1 MAFGRR
7 ANNGHDGRG
16 NGHGNGHGDGRA
28 VDIYSLPE
36 YRHLSHNGQVLRVAT
51 PDIQW
56 FKNNVS
62 CQVAGPALTDV
73 PRYIRLIA
81 AHNYDESYR
90 VNAQDNLFPEI
101 LGRICS
107 HPCETACRRS
117 RIDEPIAICF
127 LKRAA
132 ATYRKDR
139 DLHLKPPARYKG
151 SVGIVGAG
159 PAGMAAAH
167 HLTLLGYKAI
177 IYEAL
182 PVLGGALTIGIP
194 PYRLPREYVDQ
205 AFDRLRAMGVE
216 VYPNTRVGD
225 AVTMQQLEREHNAVV
240 IAAGCIIPNKLN
252 IPGEDEYEGL
262 YGGVTFMLDVNLN
275 PPEKLPARV
284 AVIGGGFTAIDCVR
298 SSTRLGAEKVYMLY
312 RRTETEMGATPH
324 EIEGAKEE
332 GIEVMTLVAPIK
344 IESDDGKRVARLWLQ
359 KNRLGD
365 PDSSGRRAPVP
376 IEGSEFAIDV
386 DLIVPAV
393 SQAPS
398 YDFIPEEWNL
408 RRSRRGYLVR
418 DPDTLQTS
426 REGVYVVGDY
436 ATGPLNVIAAIAEG
450 KRAASGIDGYVG
462 HTVAEHFTVE
472 PFIRPTN
479 YTELLREPM
488 PMLEAHEPARKQ
500 FLAEVD
506 LGFSMEAADREAIRC
521 LQCQINV
528 HIDPDL
534 CILCAR
540 CVEACPYGIIYLT
553 SVDNVKMD
561 EDGKALT
568 ELTFGQPYEILA
580 APTPEGED
588 IPGQVFA
595 LDEDLCIRCGLC
607 ENSCPTGALAMKSFE
622 FREVAVQSKRQFELR
637 PVQAAVAGGVR

>member
-1 MAFGRR
+1 MVISKR
-7 ANNGHDGRG
+7 NG
-16 NGHGNGHGDGRA
+16 NGTNGDGVA
-28 VDIYSLPE
+28 HAAGATDVFTLPE
-36 YRHLSHNGQVLRVAT
+36 YRHLAHNGAKLRVAT

-56 FKNNVS
+56 FKNNIS
-62 CQVAGPALTDV
+62 CQVGCPALTDV

-81 AHNYDESYR
+81 EHNYDESYR
-90 VNAQDNLFPEI
+90 VNAHDNLFPEI
-101 LGRICS
+101 LGRICA
-107 HPCETACRRS
+107 HPCETACRRG

-132 ATYRKDR
+132 STYRQDR
-139 DLHLKPPARYKG
+139 DLHIRPPARYKG
-151 SVGIVGAG
+151 SVGIVGSG

-167 HLTLLGYKAI
+167 QATLLGYKAVM
-177 IYEAL
+177 YEAL
-182 PVLGGALTIGIP
+182 SVVGGALTIGIP
-194 PYRLPREYVDQ
+194 PYRLPREYIKQ
-205 AFDRLRAMGVE
+205 AFDRLQAMGVE
-216 VYPNTRVGD
+216 VHTNTRVGD
-225 AVTMQQLEREHNAVV
+225 QVTMQQLEREHNAIV

-252 IPGEDEYEGL
+252 IPGEDDYEGL
-262 YGGVTFMLDVNLN
+262 YGGVTFMLDINLN
-275 PPEKLPARV
+275 PPEKLPRRV

-298 SSTRLGAEKVYMLY
+298 SATRLGAEQVYMLY

-324 EIEGAKEE
+324 EIDGSKEE
-332 GIEVMTLVAPIK
+332 GVEVMTLVSPTR
-344 IESDDGKRVARLWLQ
+344 IESDDGKTVSRLWLER
-359 KNRLGD
+359 NTLGA
-365 PDSSGRRAPVP
+365 PDASGRRAPVP
-376 IEGSEFAIDV
+376 VPGSEFGIDV
-386 DLIVPAV
+386 DLIIPAV

-398 YDFIPEEWNL
+398 YDFIPEDWNL

-418 DPDTLQTS
+418 DPDTFQTS
-426 REGVYVVGDY
+426 RDGVYVVGDY

-450 KRAASGIDGYVG
+450 KRAGNGIDGFLG

-472 PFIRPTN
+472 PFFRPTN

-488 PMLEAHEPARKQ
+488 PSLMPEEPARRQ

-506 LGFSMEAADREAIRC
+506 LGFSMEGADREAIRC

-553 SVDNVKMD
+553 SIDNLKLD
-561 EDGKALT
+561 EDGKALA
-568 ELTFGQPYEILA
+568 ELTFGQPYEVLA
-580 APTPEGED
+580 AVRVEGD
-588 IPGQVFA
+588 AVPGQVFA

-622 FREVAVQSKRQFELR
+622 YREVAVRPKRQIEFR
-637 PVQAAVAGGVR
+637 PAAAMALAGGNR

>member
-1 MAFGRR
+1 MIFGKR
-7 ANNGHDGRG
+7 NGGGNG
-16 NGHGNGHGDGRA
+16 NGHGSGNGRGS
-28 VDIYSLPE
+28 DIYSMPE
-36 YRHLSHNGQVLRVAT
+36 YSYLRGNGQKLRVAT

-62 CQVAGPALTDV
+62 CQVACPALTDV

-81 AHNYDESYR
+81 EHDHDEAFR

-107 HPCETACRRS
+107 HPCETACRRG

-132 ATYRKDR
+132 ATYRKDK
-139 DLHLKPPARYKG
+139 DIHEKPPARYKG
-151 SVGIVGAG
+151 SVGIVGSG

-167 HLTLLGYKAI
+167 HLTLLGYKAV

-194 PYRLPREYVDQ
+194 PYRLPREFIKLS
-205 AFDRLRAMGVE
+205 FDRLEAMGVE
-216 VYPNTRVGD
+216 VYPNTRVGNQ
-225 AVTMQQLEREHNAVV
+225 VTMEQLAREHDTVV
-240 IAAGCIIPNKLN
+240 IAAGCIIPNKLD

-275 PPEKLPARV
+275 PPERLPARV
-284 AVIGGGFTAIDCVR
+284 AVIGGGFTAVDCVR

-324 EIEGAKEE
+324 EIDGAKEE
-332 GIEVMTLVAPIK
+332 GVEVMTLVSPVR
-344 IESDDGKRVARLWLQ
+344 IESADGKHVSKLWLQ
-359 KNRLGD
+359 RNELGA

-386 DLIVPAV
+386 DLVVPAV

-398 YDFIPEEWNL
+398 YDFIPEDWNL

-426 REGVYVVGDY
+426 RDGVYVVGDY
-436 ATGPLNVIAAIAEG
+436 ATGPLNVIAAISEG
-450 KRAASGIDGYVG
+450 KRAAQGIDGYLG
-462 HTVAEHFTVE
+462 HTVANHFTVE
-472 PFIRPTN
+472 PFFRPTN
-479 YTELLREPM
+479 YTELLRQHMPGLEP
-488 PMLEAHEPARKQ
+488 HEPARKQ
-500 FLAEVD
+500 FTAEVD
-506 LGFSMEAADREAIRC
+506 LGYSMEAADREAVRC

-553 SVDNVKMD
+553 SMDNLKMD
-561 EDGKALT
+561 EDGKALA
-568 ELTFGQPYEILA
+568 ELTFGRPYELLA
-580 APTPEGED
+580 QVKVEGED
-588 IPGQVFA
+588 VPGQVFA

-622 FREVAVQSKRQFELR
+622 YREVAVRPKRQFELR
-637 PVQAAVAGGVR
+637 PAQAAVAGGVR

>member
-1 MAFGRR
+1 MLFGKS
-7 ANNGHDGRG
+7 NGD
-16 NGHGNGHGDGRA
+16 GHGNGHRDGNGHRG
-28 VDIYSLPE
+28 DIYSLPE
-36 YRHLSHNGQVLRVAT
+36 YSYLSHNGAKLRVAT

-62 CQVAGPALTDV
+62 CQVACPALTDV

-81 AHNYDESYR
+81 EHNYDESYR

-101 LGRICS
+101 LGRICA
-107 HPCETACRRS
+107 HPCETACRRG

-132 ATYRKDR
+132 ATYRADR

-151 SVGIVGAG
+151 SVGIVGSG

-167 HLTLLGYKAI
+167 QLTLLGYKAVV
-177 IYEAL
+177 YEAL

-194 PYRLPREYVDQ
+194 PYRLPREYIDQ

-216 VYPNTRVGD
+216 VYANTRVGEQ
-225 AVTMQQLEREHNAVV
+225 VTMEQLAREHNAVV

-262 YGGVTFMLDVNLN
+262 YGGVTFMLDINLK
-275 PPEKLPARV
+275 PPERLPRRV

-298 SSTRLGAEKVYMLY
+298 SATRLGAEKVYMLY

-324 EIEGAKEE
+324 EIHGAEEE
-332 GIEVMTLVAPIK
+332 GVELMTLVSPVR
-344 IESDDGKRVARLWLQ
+344 IESDDGTHVSRLWLQ
-359 KNRLGD
+359 RNELGA
-365 PDSSGRRAPVP
+365 PDSSGRRSPVP
-376 IEGSEFAIDV
+376 IEGSEFPIDV

-398 YDFIPEEWNL
+398 YDFIPADWNL

-418 DPDTLQTS
+418 DPDTLETS
-426 REGVYVVGDY
+426 REGLYVIGDY

-450 KRAASGIDGYVG
+450 KRAAQGVDGYVG

-472 PFIRPTN
+472 PFFRPTN
-479 YTELLREPM
+479 YTELLREAM
-488 PMLEAHEPARKQ
+488 PSLTPEEPARKQ
-500 FLAEVD
+500 FFAEVD

-553 SVDNVKMD
+553 SIDNLKMD
-561 EDGKALT
+561 EDGKALA
-568 ELTFGQPYEILA
+568 ELTFGRPYELLA
-580 APTPEGED
+580 QVTREGDEV
-588 IPGQVFA
+588 PGLVFA

-622 FREVAVQSKRQFELR
+622 YREVAVQTRRQFELR
-637 PVQAAVAGGVR
+637 PVEAAVAGGMR

>member
-1 MAFGRR
+1 MGMA
-7 ANNGHDGRG
+7 NGSRTG
-16 NGHGNGHGDGRA
+16 NGSNGNGAHRA
-28 VDIYSLPE
+28 ATDVFALPE
-36 YRHLSHNGQVLRVAT
+36 YQHLAHNGTTLRVAT

-56 FKNNVS
+56 FKNNIS
-62 CQVAGPALTDV
+62 CQVACPALTDV

-81 AHNYDESYR
+81 EHNYDESYR
-90 VNAQDNLFPEI
+90 VNAHDNLFPEI

-107 HPCETACRRS
+107 HPCETACRRG

-132 ATYRKDR
+132 STYRQDR
-139 DLHLKPPARYKG
+139 DLRFQLPARYKG
-151 SVGIVGAG
+151 SVAIVGSG

-167 HLTLLGYKAI
+167 QASLLGYKAI

-194 PYRLPREYVDQ
+194 PYRLPREYLTQ

-216 VYPNTRVGD
+216 IYANTRVGD
-225 AVTMQQLEREHNAVV
+225 QVTLPQLEREHDAVV

-252 IPGEDEYEGL
+252 IPGEDDYEGL
-262 YGGVTFMLDVNLN
+262 YGGVTFMLDINLN
-275 PPEKLPARV
+275 PPERLPRRV

-298 SSTRLGAEKVYMLY
+298 SATRLGAEQVYMLY

-324 EIEGAKEE
+324 EIDGSKEE
-332 GIEVMTLVAPIK
+332 GVDVMTLVSPTK
-344 IESDDGKRVARLWLQ
+344 IESDDGKHVSRLFLER
-359 KNRLGD
+359 NSLGA

-376 IEGSEFAIDV
+376 IPNSEFSIDV
-386 DLIVPAV
+386 DLIIPAV

-398 YDFIPEEWNL
+398 YDFIPEDWNL

-418 DPDTLQTS
+418 DPDTFQTS
-426 REGVYVVGDY
+426 RDGVYVVGDY

-450 KRAASGIDGYVG
+450 KRAANGIDGFLG

-472 PFIRPTN
+472 PFFRPTN
-479 YTELLREPM
+479 YTELLREHM
-488 PMLEAHEPARKQ
+488 PSLRPEEPARRQ

-553 SVDNVKMD
+553 SIDNLKLD
-561 EDGKALT
+561 EDGRALA

-580 APTPEGED
+580 QVKTEGD
-588 IPGQVFA
+588 WVPGQVFA

-622 FREVAVQSKRQFELR
+622 YREVAVQPRRQVEAR
-637 PVQAAVAGGVR
+637 PAAAAALAGGIR

>member
-1 MAFGRR
+1 MVFGKR
-7 ANNGHDGRG
+7 NGHGTDGSG
-16 NGHGNGHGDGRA
+16 NGHGAATTRP
-28 VDIYSLPE
+28 VDVFSLPE
-36 YRHLSHNGQVLRVAT
+36 YAHLSHNGAKLRVAT

-56 FKNNVS
+56 FKNNIS
-62 CQVAGPALTDV
+62 CQVACPALTDV

-81 AHNYDESYR
+81 EHNYDESYR
-90 VNAQDNLFPEI
+90 VNAHDNLFPEI

-107 HPCETACRRS
+107 HPCETACRRG

-132 ATYRKDR
+132 ATYRADR
-139 DLHLKPPARYKG
+139 DYHLKPPSRYKG
-151 SVGIVGAG
+151 SVGIVGSG

-182 PVLGGALTIGIP
+182 PVTGGALTIGIP
-194 PYRLPREYVDQ
+194 PYRLPREFVKQ
-205 AFDRLRAMGVE
+205 AFDRLAAMGVE
-216 VYPNTRVGD
+216 VYTNTRVGD
-225 AVTMQQLEREHNAVV
+225 QVTMQQLEKEHDAIV

-252 IPGEDEYEGL
+252 IPGEDDYEGL
-262 YGGVTFMLDVNLN
+262 YGGVTFMLDINLN
-275 PPEKLPARV
+275 PPEKLPRRV

-324 EIEGAKEE
+324 EVEGAREE
-332 GIEVMTLVAPIK
+332 GVEVMTLVSPVK
-344 IESDDGKRVARLWLQ
+344 IESDDGKRVSRLWLQ
-359 KNRLGD
+359 RNTLGA
-365 PDSSGRRAPVP
+365 PDASGRRAPVP
-376 IEGSEFAIDV
+376 IPGSEFPIDV
-386 DLIVPAV
+386 DLIIPAV

-398 YDFIPEEWNL
+398 YDFIPPEWNL

-418 DPDTLQTS
+418 DPDTFQTS
-426 REGVYVVGDY
+426 RDNVYVVGDY

-462 HTVAEHFTVE
+462 YTVAEHFTVE
-472 PFIRPTN
+472 PFFRATN
-479 YTELLREPM
+479 YTELLREHM
-488 PMLEAHEPARKQ
+488 PSLAPEEPARKQ

-553 SVDNVKMD
+553 SIDNLKLD
-561 EDGKALT
+561 EDGKALA
-568 ELTFGQPYEILA
+568 ELTFGQPYAVLA
-580 APTPEGED
+580 QVTVEGEPV
-588 IPGQVFA
+588 PGQVFA

-622 FREVAVQSKRQFELR
+622 YREVAVRSKQQFELR
-637 PVQAAVAGGVR
+637 PAAAKAVAGGIG